1 MNQSLLQLAS
11 RCRGEA
17 LKDKAAAANMKLRIQ
32 QLEQQAA
39 NDESEIVG
47 LRCVGLEV
55 LLQSSGWIV
64 GVRFCISLSVRL
76 MNVEQTRELLDYISG
91 VDYWFAVDVEQICD
105 LLDLMRGTRN
115 HPSKRHWIKDGG
127 LRDAQIQGRWPK
139 N

>member
-55 LLQSSGWIV
+55 
-64 GVRFCISLSVRL
+64 RFAIF
-76 MNVEQTRELLDYISG
+76 E
-91 VDYWFAVDVEQICD
+91 VDCWFAVLHLILCAVDEC
-105 LLDLMRGTRN
+105 RAN
-115 HPSKRHWIKDGG
+115 S
-127 LRDAQIQGRWPK
+127 
-139 N
+139 